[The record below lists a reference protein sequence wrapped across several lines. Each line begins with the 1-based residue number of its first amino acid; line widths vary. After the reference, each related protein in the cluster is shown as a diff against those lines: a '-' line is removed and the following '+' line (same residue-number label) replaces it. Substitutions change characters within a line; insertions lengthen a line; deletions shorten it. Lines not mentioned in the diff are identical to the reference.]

1 MQSLS
6 KSGLYH
12 GPGYV
17 YFTLIK
23 VWLRV
28 DMDRTGPRE
37 TLEPSVFSSSQQHG
51 LAGLSSYYEIKRKW
65 PEQRGPVAGYK
76 TEVALGKNGNATQGG
91 SGGQWRGAGVRRGVT
106 IAAKLAFKPF

>member
-6 KSGLYH
+6 KSGLCH
-12 GPGYV
+12 GPGSV

-37 TLEPSVFSSSQQHG
+37 TLEPSVYSSSQQHG
-51 LAGLSSYYEIKRKW
+51 LSGLSSYYEIKRKW

-76 TEVALGKNGNATQGG
+76 TEVVKGKIVTEWGG
-91 SGGQWRGAGVRRGVT
+91 GGQWGSEGV
-106 IAAKLAFKPF
+106 LP